1 MSTTTDF
8 GRFHHLGVAV
18 HNLAEAASGLCSLF
32 SATVES
38 EVFHDVNQGV
48 RLQFLLLGGLRIE
61 LLEPAA
67 TPSPLDNFLKR
78 GVAIYHAAYEVDG
91 LDQRLSDLVSQ
102 GVVVASPPKSAIA
115 FQGRRVA
122 FVVWKGVMVELIEAS
137 R

>member
-1 MSTTTDF
+1 MSTMSDF

-18 HNLAEAASGLCSLF
+18 QNLAEAASGLCGLF

-48 RLQFLLLGGLRIE
+48 RLQFILLGGLRLE

-67 TPSPLDNFLKR
+67 TPSPLDNVLKR

-91 LDQRLSDLVSQ
+91 LDERLSDLVSH
-102 GVVVASPPKSAIA
+102 GVVIVSPPKSAIA

-122 FVVWKGVMVELIEAS
+122 FIMWKGVMIELIEAA